1 MFEYG
6 KDGPQVIL
14 VCLDGTATSY
24 HAGAYAAGL
33 ARRQGARLVLLYVTP
48 HASGL
53 VGMTAASTLGIEEAH
68 NQVEAEMRKHA
79 EQRAAELGI
88 DYEFWRRRGDPYREI
103 LAVAG
108 ETHADAI
115 VVGAST
121 ALGHRFVGSLAV
133 HLVRTGRWP
142 VTVVP

>member
-1 MFEYG
+1 VFEYG

-14 VCLDGTATSY
+14 ACLDGTATSY
-24 HAGAYAAGL
+24 RAGAYAAGL
-33 ARRQGARLVLLYVTP
+33 ARRQAARLVLLYVTP
-48 HASGL
+48 RTSGM
-53 VGMTAASTLGIEEAH
+53 VGMTAASVIGIEEAH
-68 NQVEAEMRKHA
+68 QQVETELRQQVA
-79 EQRAAELGI
+79 QRAAELGLA
-88 DYEFWRRRGDPYREI
+88 YEFLRRQGDPYHEI
-103 LAVAG
+103 IAVAQ

-121 ALGHRFVGSLAV
+121 AVGHRFVGSLAV

>member
-14 VCLDGTATSY
+14 VCLDGSATSY

-33 ARRQGARLVLLYVTP
+33 ARRQGARLILLYVTP
-48 HASGL
+48 HPSGL
-53 VGMTAASTLGIEEAH
+53 VGMTAASALGIEEAH
-68 NQVEAEMRKHA
+68 NQVEAQMRGHA
-79 EQRAAELGI
+79 EQRAAELGVQ
-88 DYEFWRRRGDPYREI
+88 YEFRRRRGDPYREI
-103 LAVAG
+103 LAVAE

-133 HLVRTGRWP
+133 HLVRAGKWP